1 MVLGAR
7 TTPPTHVAEDRA
19 ARTRRRPHD
28 YSIASCFLPEI
39 TIVGEEP
46 TQRLTPSPA
55 RSLPNM
61 RRDRRISD
69 LSSDARA
76 GRVAEGGLAADARA
90 ARRPPITID
99 EGCMTAK
106 QIVGALAAVML
117 ILPSQGLAEQGATK
131 IHVVFQNY
139 YERVRPGYAA
149 GTTTEDMTVILS
161 GKNSVQE
168 IYNARNPLG
177 SQSWNWGHVLGS
189 GQWRVAGPNKLV
201 KTVRRSQSVRTDVI
215 EVHGSTCTATARF
228 ELLPGFSEYEIYSI
242 GLHAPAFFRQARM
255 ESSTCEIKND

>member
-1 MVLGAR
+1 
-7 TTPPTHVAEDRA
+7 
-19 ARTRRRPHD
+19 
-28 YSIASCFLPEI
+28 
-39 TIVGEEP
+39 
-46 TQRLTPSPA
+46 
-55 RSLPNM
+55 
-61 RRDRRISD
+61 
-69 LSSDARA
+69 
-76 GRVAEGGLAADARA
+76 
-90 ARRPPITID
+90 
-99 EGCMTAK
+99 MTAK
-106 QIVGALAAVML
+106 QNVWALAAVML
-117 ILPSQGLAEQGATK
+117 ILPSEAGLAQQGATK

-149 GTTTEDMTVILS
+149 GLVTEDMTVILS

-177 SQSWNWGHVLGS
+177 SQSWNWEHVLGS